1 MASVSQNI
9 DNMEIDQEENENSDG
24 SDLDDL
30 YIDWRSKS

>member
-1 MASVSQNI
+1 MATVSKHL
-9 DNMEIDQEENENSDG
+9 DNMDIEQEENEESDG